1 MDYYCRTDVNS
12 SVASKCLTKEVPI
25 TSSID
30 TTTVGIAFAA
40 CVLENEN
47 NAIMCG
53 LKSFKQANVKDVSEK
68 LFIPKCGFNK
78 KTDDSTSFIAIMA
91 LNLKTDKQ
99 KSVPRYSVIYNK

>member
-53 LKSFKQANVKDVSEK
+53 LKSFKQAKVKDVSEK
-68 LFIPKCGFNK
+68 LFVPNLTAQK
-78 KTDDSTSFIAIMA
+78 KTDDSKSFNAIMA
-91 LNLKTDKQ
+91 LN
-99 KSVPRYSVIYNK
+99 